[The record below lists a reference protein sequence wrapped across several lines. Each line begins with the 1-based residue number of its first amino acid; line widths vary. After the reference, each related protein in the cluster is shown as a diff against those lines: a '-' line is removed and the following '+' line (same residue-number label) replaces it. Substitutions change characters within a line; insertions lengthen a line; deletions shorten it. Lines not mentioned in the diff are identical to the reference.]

1 MGAAIE
7 GSIGLYSVPNDL
19 TAAVLAGR
27 GKSRNGAF
35 KAVEH
40 MRPTSQEH
48 LKGLIVLVA
57 ADFTLCHAHNLL
69 SLIRLACAFAFTP
82 SITKEASEKFPYTCK
97 PPEEICSI
105 FSLHHATTI

>member
-7 GSIGLYSVPNDL
+7 GSIGLYSMPNDL
-19 TAAVLAGR
+19 TAAVPAGR
-27 GKSRNGAF
+27 GKSSDGAF

-57 ADFTLCHAHNLL
+57 ADFTLCHAHDLL
-69 SLIRLACAFAFTP
+69 SLLDT
-82 SITKEASEKFPYTCK
+82 TCVY
-97 PPEEICSI
+97 IC
-105 FSLHHATTI
+105 FHTEHYDRGE

>member
-1 MGAAIE
+1 MGATIE

-19 TAAVLAGR
+19 TAAVLASR
-27 GKSRNGAF
+27 GKSSNGAF

-57 ADFTLCHAHNLL
+57 TDFTLCHAHDLL
-69 SLIRLACAFAFTP
+69 SLDT
-82 SITKEASEKFPYTCK
+82 TCVCIHFHT
-97 PPEEICSI
+97 EHYERGE
-105 FSLHHATTI
+105 